1 MNRLT
6 TTLACFF
13 ALAGLLVGCAA
24 EDAKGVED
32 NQEFE
37 NYDAAKADS
46 FRNPT
51 EHGNLNFG
59 LASSASLTED
69 HLFHTWTFT
78 LTGDAAVDVPI
89 ALGTANLD
97 TVMYLYRREP
107 GADRWGRYIARN
119 DDAGDSVASRITES
133 LGAGEYR
140 VLIKGYKTAL
150 RGDFSITPTCDGA
163 GCPGMVA
170 CDANSIGDDPTL
182 ADECTEAL
190 SYALNADRISTDTTH
205 VTLAD
210 RCSLPAAARVGV
222 EAYYNYWNGN
232 IGWDDAFGWLA
243 EDGPI
248 ELEVIT
254 SELSSGAFF
263 VGVDVG
269 ADESAMDFVVS
280 SEGEL
285 LAGYQ
290 HNQSPTFLTYCA
302 GSEDWGDETCGGIY
316 MTHMLHSEVDEMRGT
331 EMGVTLADAES
342 RLPAATY
349 RAFQEFAAEYEMGT
363 DDPATVY
370 FSEWA
375 VNDWDADAIAS
386 VTVESDEHGVTSY
399 EVSYSAERTSYVLT
413 EQNGFEGPRGFVC
426 REL

>member
-13 ALAGLLVGCAA
+13 ALTGLLSGCAM

-32 NQEFE
+32 NLEFE

-51 EHGNLNFG
+51 EHGDLNFG

-78 LTGDAAVDVPI
+78 LSGDAEVDVPVAI
-89 ALGTANLD
+89 GTANLD
-97 TVMYLYRREP
+97 TVMYMYRREP
-107 GADRWGRYIARN
+107 GTERWGRYIARN
-119 DDAGDSVASRITES
+119 DDSGDSVASRLTDS

-163 GCPGMVA
+163 GCPGEVDCSA
-170 CDANSIGDDPTL
+170 DSIPSDPTL
-182 ADECTEAL
+182 PEECTEAL
-190 SYALNADRISTDTTH
+190 SYALNADRVSSDRTS
-205 VTLAD
+205 VTLSN
-210 RCSLPAAARVGV
+210 RCSLPTAARVGL
-222 EAYYNYWNGN
+222 EAYYNYWDG
-232 IGWDDAFGWLA
+232 IAGWEDAFGWLA
-243 EDGPI
+243 EDE
-248 ELEVIT
+248 ELEIDVAW

-263 VGVDVG
+263 VEVDAG
-269 ADESAMDFVVS
+269 GDEAAMDYIITA
-280 SEGEL
+280 EGEL

-290 HNQSPTFLTYCA
+290 HNQSPTFLTFCA
-302 GSEDWGDETCGGIY
+302 GSEDWEDETCGGIY
-316 MTHMLHSEVDEMRGT
+316 MSSMVHSEVDEMRGT
-331 EMGVTLADAES
+331 EEGVTLADAES

-349 RAFQEFAAEYEMGT
+349 LAFQEFAQENELG
-363 DDPATVY
+363 DSDEATVY
-370 FSEWA
+370 FAEWA
-375 VNDWDADAIAS
+375 ADSWDADSIAS
-386 VTVESDEHGVTSY
+386 VTVESSEFGVTSY
-399 EVSYSAERTSYVLT
+399 EISQGERWSYVIT
-413 EQNGFEGPRGFVC
+413 EQNGFEGPRNLVC